1 MATTTT
7 IRSAATTRT
16 LLGCGAVAGP
26 LFLVITFA
34 QVATREGFDL
44 RRHPFSMLSLGDPG
58 WVQITAF
65 VVTGLLFLAAAV
77 GTRRVLAGRRGGTGA
92 PALLAAFGVSL
103 IGGGVFVADPASG
116 FPPGTADGPPAVLS
130 WHGTAHGIAFA
141 LGMTAL
147 IAAFAV
153 LSRAF
158 AAAGDRAWAR
168 GSAVTGVAFVVLG
181 GLGAAVGDWRLVAAA
196 VVLGWS
202 WASLVL
208 WRLRTA
214 AG

>member
-1 MATTTT
+1 VTAATA
-7 IRSAATTRT
+7 RSASAATRT

-26 LFLVITFA
+26 LFLVVTFT
-34 QVATREGFDL
+34 QVATRAGFDL
-44 RRHPFSMLSLGDPG
+44 RRHPFSMLGLGDTG

-65 VVTGLLFLAAAV
+65 VVTGLLFVAGAV
-77 GTRRVLAGRRGGTGA
+77 GMRRVLAGRRGGTWA
-92 PALLAAFGVSL
+92 PALIAAFGVSL

-116 FPPGTADGPPAVLS
+116 FPPGTGEGPPASLS
-130 WHGTAHGIAFA
+130 WHGIAHGIAFA
-141 LGMTAL
+141 IGMIAL

-153 LSRAF
+153 VSRTF
-158 AAAGDRAWAR
+158 AAAGERAWAR

-196 VVLGWS
+196 IVLGWS
-202 WASLVL
+202 WASLVP